1 MTVNTT
7 ATWFVLGLSTL
18 ALSACVTPMQSA
30 DQESD
35 PGSQTVT
42 AHSPELPNQ
51 SLSSP
56 ELPNQSLSSSL
67 LSELFIAE
75 LSYYRGDAETSIE
88 LLEQIAFETKDPRIA
103 ETVSIRAI
111 SHQHYDA
118 ATNTSDLWVELS
130 PESASAWYTKAVTR
144 IATEKYDEAVTS
156 FTNMLQ
162 YAENQ
167 SEAISQIARVVSSNV
182 QPAQAFSIFSKVILS
197 TPDSVDGK
205 LHLIIMASQA
215 GLDSELDDMFAEA
228 FELDADSD
236 DIAAIK
242 FTYYLRRHRTDE
254 AKTFAQQF
262 LSRYPNSPKLRSG
275 YADYLSQL
283 GLYREAV
290 TQLEQVSHSE
300 SLYKLGVLHVQANYL
315 ELATEKF
322 EAYHEQVPNDQS
334 VFLDLAEI
342 TLSQKRY
349 EETRE
354 WITKITARQLAFDK
368 LLLIARY
375 TARTANVEDAISMLQ
390 EYETESDQEK
400 ISIYLTIDNMY
411 RNSEQLEKAKLTLDD
426 ALEQYPKNRSL
437 LLARSYTASELNMIS
452 LVESDIHALLAQD
465 PDHVLALNALGYILA
480 DQTDRYDEALEFIEQ
495 ALESRPYDPY
505 ILDSMGWVQYK
516 LGNFADAIKFLKLAI
531 EGRDDPVMAAHL
543 GEVYWMQGKPRLAR
557 ITWDNALKKTPDS
570 KILIETIKKFTN

>member
-1 MTVNTT
+1 MTINTT
-7 ATWFVLGLSTL
+7 AAWFVLGLATL

-35 PGSQTVT
+35 PGSQTAN
-42 AHSPELPNQ
+42 AHSPELPSQ
-51 SLSSP
+51 SLSA
-56 ELPNQSLSSSL
+56 NL
-67 LSELFIAE
+67 LSELFVAE
-75 LSYYRGDAETSIE
+75 LSFYRGDAETSIE
-88 LLEQIAFETKDPRIA
+88 LLEQIAFETRDPRIA

-130 PESASAWYTKAVTR
+130 PESASAWYASAVTR

-205 LHLIIMASQA
+205 LHLINMAAQA

-242 FTYYLRRHRTDE
+242 FALYLRQHRTDE
-254 AKTFAQQF
+254 AETFVQQF
-262 LSRYPNSPKLRSG
+262 LSRYPDSPKLRSG

-290 TQLEQVSHSE
+290 NQLEQVSHSE
-300 SLYKLGVLHVQANYL
+300 SLYKLGVLHVQANYP

-342 TLSQKRY
+342 ALSQKRY
-349 EETRE
+349 EETRK
-354 WITKITARQLAFDK
+354 WITRITARQLAFDK
-368 LLLIARY
+368 LLLLARF
-375 TARTANVEDAISMLQ
+375 TARTASVEDAISMLH

-400 ISIYLTIDNMY
+400 ISIYLTIDNVY
-411 RNSEQLEKAKLTLDD
+411 RNSEQLEKAKMTLDD

-495 ALESRPYDPY
+495 ALENRPHDPY

-516 LGNFADAIKFLKLAI
+516 LGNFADSVKFLKLAI

-543 GEVYWMQGKPRLAR
+543 GEVYWMQGKSRLAR
-557 ITWDNALKKTPDS
+557 KTWDIALKKTPDS

>member
-7 ATWFVLGLSTL
+7 AAWFVLGLATL
-18 ALSACVTPMQSA
+18 ALSACITPMQSA

-35 PGSQTVT
+35 QESDPDPVSQTVT

-51 SLSSP
+51 SLSA
-56 ELPNQSLSSSL
+56 NL

-88 LLEQIAFETKDPRIA
+88 LLEQIAFETRDPRIA

-111 SHQHYDA
+111 SHQYYDA
-118 ATNTSDLWVELS
+118 AANTSDLWVELS
-130 PESASAWYTKAVTR
+130 PESAPAWYVNAVTR
-144 IATEKYDEAVTS
+144 IATEKYDEAITS

-205 LHLIIMASQA
+205 LHLINMASQA

-228 FELDADSD
+228 FRLDADSD
-236 DIAAIK
+236 DIAATK
-242 FTYYLRRHRTDE
+242 FAHYLRRHRTDE
-254 AKTFAQQF
+254 AKSFAQQF

-290 TQLEQVSHSE
+290 NQFEQVSHSE
-300 SLYKLGVLHVQANYL
+300 SLYKLGVLHVQANYP

-342 TLSQKRY
+342 ALSQKRY
-349 EETRE
+349 EEARE

-368 LLLIARY
+368 LLLLARF
-375 TARTANVEDAISMLQ
+375 TARTASIEDAISMLQ

-411 RNSEQLEKAKLTLDD
+411 RYSEQLEKAKLTLDD

-495 ALESRPYDPY
+495 ALENRPHDPY
-505 ILDSMGWVQYK
+505 ILDSMGWIQYK
-516 LGNFADAIKFLKLAI
+516 LGNFADAVKFLKLAI

-557 ITWDNALKKTPDS
+557 KTWDNALKKTPDS